1 MTSGFSLWKGGFYQ
15 CAVAGANQRNRTKEP
30 ERRLRTRVEDG
41 RRLWARGWLT
51 WSRGELTLPNSS
63 PPGGGAGENL
73 DASPLETMSSRM
85 APALAAGGLKREGE
99 FMGEREKWPQGA
111 QN

>member
-1 MTSGFSLWKGGFYQ
+1 MTSGFSLWKGVFFQ
-15 CAVAGANQRNRTKEP
+15 CAVAGDNQRKRTKEP
-30 ERRLRTRVEDG
+30 ERRLRTRVEDD
-41 RRLWARGWLT
+41 RRLGARGWLAG
-51 WSRGELTLPNSS
+51 SRVELPLFSI
-63 PPGGGAGENL
+63 PPGGSVGENL